1 MASSKGAI
9 NGIVNVIALGSS
21 FLCGAFVPMEWL
33 PDSALAIAHIIPTYY
48 YIRTNEILKTIETF
62 NFETLKPIITNMAIV
77 IGFAIIFIV
86 LTNIVSKKKRKIG

>member
-1 MASSKGAI
+1 M
-9 NGIVNVIALGSS
+9 
-21 FLCGAFVPMEWL
+21 CGAFVPMEWL
-33 PDSALAIAHIIPTYY
+33 PDSVLAIAHIIPTYY

-62 NFETLKPIITNMAIV
+62 NFETLKPIITNMAIM